1 MSASGEFVL
10 DNDKNRIQIPFIE
23 GEPNVDWS
31 ALKEKIGVFEFPNP
45 YGLEALGTNRYAENG
60 KRGAAVANPN
70 AERRQ
75 SGRSA
80 SNVELRTQM
89 VKLIETQRAYQ
100 ISSRVVTTSDELA
113 RIANNL
119 R

>member
-1 MSASGEFVL
+1 MAARELRNIDCV
-10 DNDKNRIQIPFIE
+10 DVWVPTMDKLQGTLIVS
-23 GEPNVDWS
+23 NVDL
-31 ALKEKIGVFEFPNP
+31 A
-45 YGLEALGTNRYAENG
+45 
-60 KRGAAVANPN
+60 
-70 AERRQ
+70 
-75 SGRSA
+75 
-80 SNVELRTQM
+80 TQM

>member
-1 MSASGEFVL
+1 M
-10 DNDKNRIQIPFIE
+10 
-23 GEPNVDWS
+23 
-31 ALKEKIGVFEFPNP
+31 FEFPNP
-45 YGLEALGTNRYAENG
+45 YGLEALGTNRYVENG
-60 KRGAAVANPN
+60 KSGAAVANPN
-70 AERRQ
+70 AEKLQ
-75 SGRSA
+75 SVLIA
-80 SNVELRTQM
+80 SNVDLATQM